1 MRVFLSP
8 PRPLNS
14 PYLVVQSDILVWD
27 GRVSPG
33 ERGGRRERAEAAHNG
48 GDQTYG
54 KSTWSPSEDRRE
66 EYPFGGL
73 FCPFSHLP
81 PCSSFNHTPQKFVAR
96 KARKFI
102 AQGHRL
108 ALPVL
113 EMAYIFHGI
122 AHAPRSVIVTKM
134 LPEVDK
140 ALEQLGV
147 LVEVQERE
155 AEFDEK
161 PAVAANVKSEEKREK
176 ERKEKEYAAG
186 KGGYWDD
193 YCLALFL
200 RGVCMRYVAYPVC
213 FL

>member
-1 MRVFLSP
+1 
-8 PRPLNS
+8 
-14 PYLVVQSDILVWD
+14 
-27 GRVSPG
+27 
-33 ERGGRRERAEAAHNG
+33 
-48 GDQTYG
+48 
-54 KSTWSPSEDRRE
+54 
-66 EYPFGGL
+66 
-73 FCPFSHLP
+73 
-81 PCSSFNHTPQKFVAR
+81 VAR

-108 ALPVL
+108 ALAGL
-113 EMAYIFHGI
+113 EIAYIFQGI

-140 ALEQLGV
+140 ALERLGV

-161 PAVAANVKSEEKREK
+161 SAVAANVKSEKQKSDK
-176 ERKEKEYAAG
+176 ERKENEKEYAAG

-213 FL
+213 LHITYFAFSCDELCL

>member
-1 MRVFLSP
+1 M
-8 PRPLNS
+8 
-14 PYLVVQSDILVWD
+14 
-27 GRVSPG
+27 
-33 ERGGRRERAEAAHNG
+33 
-48 GDQTYG
+48 
-54 KSTWSPSEDRRE
+54 
-66 EYPFGGL
+66 
-73 FCPFSHLP
+73 
-81 PCSSFNHTPQKFVAR
+81 AR

-108 ALPVL
+108 ALAGL
-113 EMAYIFHGI
+113 EIAYIFHGI

-140 ALEQLGV
+140 ALERLGV

-161 PAVAANVKSEEKREK
+161 PAVAANVKSEKQKNEK

-200 RGVCMRYVAYPVC
+200 RGVCMRYIAYPVC
-213 FL
+213 LHISNFPFSRDELCL